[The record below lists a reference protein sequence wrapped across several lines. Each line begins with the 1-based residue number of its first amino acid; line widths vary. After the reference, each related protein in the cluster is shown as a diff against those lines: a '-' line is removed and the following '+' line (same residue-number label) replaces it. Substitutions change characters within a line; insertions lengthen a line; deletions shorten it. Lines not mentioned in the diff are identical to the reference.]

1 MRRAGGAR
9 PRAWVAWFG
18 AGCLSQRYWG
28 LRPLAPRFMLP
39 PAARAK
45 RSLPRSAL
53 CKAIRHR
60 DDQSRNTETRKR
72 QFAPTTRTKS
82 VFLWGATPVS
92 LGKTKEM
99 GWHLGR
105 RDFRPCI
112 PCLRAG
118 RRQLDHWPRRA
129 LTSSKRLSIR
139 RWASSLRA
147 PKLSPRARVA
157 SSG

>member
-1 MRRAGGAR
+1 MGGAGGAR
-9 PRAWVAWFG
+9 PRTYFAWLG
-18 AGCLSQRYWG
+18 TLCLSRRLLGAPPHCPLFACQR
-28 LRPLAPRFMLP
+28 RER
-39 PAARAK
+39 K
-45 RSLPRSAL
+45 RSLPRSAMS
-53 CKAIRHR
+53 KAIRHR
-60 DDQSRNTETRKR
+60 DEQSRNTETRKR